1 MSEVGTY
8 WERPLRTRSEV
19 LIMAE
24 AAVGLAEEEEVAP

>member
-1 MSEVGTY
+1 MAEGATY

-24 AAVGLAEEEEVAP
+24 VAEGLAEEEEVAP